1 MKPSDRVTV
10 VRESAAFRDG
20 FWGSLTAVCIA
31 PAVLDYINARTTA
44 GRIVGTVIFG
54 LLALLVMVAWYRVR
68 RAPVRLEVSDDA
80 ITQFNDRSKGP
91 TALLRTEGGDVMFVA
106 RGSARYR
113 YMVLMARGSA
123 TELPLRYFRR
133 KKIEQACRAHG
144 WNLEGGRGRRHGK
157 R

>member
-1 MKPSDRVTV
+1 MV
-10 VRESAAFRDG
+10 VG
-20 FWGSLTAVCIA
+20 
-31 PAVLDYINARTTA
+31 
-44 GRIVGTVIFG
+44 
-54 LLALLVMVAWYRVR
+54 WYRVR

-80 ITQFNDRSKGP
+80 ITQFDDRSKGP
-91 TALLRTEGGDVMFVA
+91 TALLRTEGGDLTFVA

-113 YMVLMARGSA
+113 YMVLMARGSE

-144 WNLEGGRGRRHGK
+144 WNVEAGRGQRHRK